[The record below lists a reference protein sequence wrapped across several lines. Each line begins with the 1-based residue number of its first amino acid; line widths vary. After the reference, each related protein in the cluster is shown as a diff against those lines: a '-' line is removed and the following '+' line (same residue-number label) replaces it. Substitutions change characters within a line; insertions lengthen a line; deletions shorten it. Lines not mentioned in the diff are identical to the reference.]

1 MVSVRMSVV
10 LLVTNLLTCN
20 FSSCIVGF
28 HTSHIHVQNCNTL
41 VVFLTTVQ
49 HICSKIFA
57 AFGCL
62 WNCITY
68 SRGTT
73 AWSYMKCVSMNIY
86 WVNRK

>member
-1 MVSVRMSVV
+1 M
-10 LLVTNLLTCN
+10 
-20 FSSCIVGF
+20 
-28 HTSHIHVQNCNTL
+28 TL
-41 VVFLTTVQ
+41 VIFLTTVQ

-62 WNCITY
+62 CNCITY

-73 AWSYMKCVSMNIY
+73 TWSYMKCVSMNIY